1 MTHGLGKNDG
11 LARLMAN
18 FAMACAA
25 LILLFSTPLA
35 RAADSVQAGNGTQV
49 LEAFDRQQVQR
60 VNEGSAL
67 TDHKKHVIIFL
78 IGLPLI
84 ILLLVTGGLGVAMG
98 VYGKRQLFLPHMVLA
113 GLTMTLA
120 IVHVVVTL
128 VWFYPF

>member
-1 MTHGLGKNDG
+1 MMLGMSKAGNPGRTLVNMFVVCAGL
-11 LARLMAN
+11 LM
-18 FAMACAA
+18 
-25 LILLFSTPLA
+25 LFSAPLA
-35 RAADSVQAGNGTQV
+35 QAAESAQVTNGTQV

-67 TDHKKHVIIFL
+67 SDHKKHVIIFL
-78 IGLPLI
+78 IGAPLI
-84 ILLLVTGGLGVAMG
+84 VLLLVTGGLGIAMG

-120 IVHVVVTL
+120 IVHVVVSL